1 MATVDL
7 TERESRR
14 SLADGLRSALADQ
27 GVVAVATSFVDKSGI
42 TRVKS
47 VPLDRL
53 PQLAAWGLGFRPAS
67 TTSGSTT
74 GWRPLPGAWHQLA
87 ICVSCPIF
95 SELSR
100 SSPSPVGR
108 GRLPTA
114 IARTVSHTR
123 TAAASCCGG

>member
-1 MATVDL
+1 MDI
-7 TERESRR
+7 TERESGR
-14 SLADGLRSALADQ
+14 SLADGLRSALAIQ
-27 GVVAVATSFVDKSGI
+27 GVVAVATTFVDNSGI

-53 PQLAAWGLGFRPAS
+53 PQLAAWGAGFSPSFDYFRFDDWMAAPS
-67 TTSGSTT
+67 
-74 GWRPLPGAWHQLA
+74 RGAGHQLA
-87 ICVSCPIF
+87 ICVSCPTF

-108 GRLPTA
+108 RPLPTA
-114 IARTVSHTR
+114 IGKRVSRTR